1 MQITFNKYLKFKYI
15 INLLIAILPLSFIAG
30 NLIINL
36 NVLLIILSSLIFFN
50 LDFFKFKY
58 YLVDK
63 LLIIFFFY
71 SLFVGILNFYNF
83 PETNNKFVTENLIKS
98 IVFFRYLLLYFS
110 IRIILKN
117 NLLNFKIFYVV
128 STLCA
133 LFVSLDL
140 IFQLIS
146 GSDIFGNIKTSYKLS
161 GPFGSEEI
169 AGSYLQRFSI
179 FSFFLF
185 ASYIGFKNKNK
196 LIFILSVYFALIF
209 FSVLISG
216 NRMPIILFLL
226 MFAILFLYEKKL
238 RKYTLLYILL
248 SLILFIIIFKFSPQI
263 SNYTLHFINR
273 ALEIFVSLYDVFFL
287 GKKLAVTNTYIK
299 EFYTGYNV
307 WIENF
312 FLGVGINA
320 FHINCA
326 KTISYCASHP
336 HNYYL
341 EILSEL
347 GIIGFFLIVTIFTK
361 ALLMIDYKNHINS
374 NFNNNLIYPFILLFI
389 VEIFPFKTSGSF
401 FTTGNA
407 TFIFIIMAI
416 LVGLS
421 KKHTN

>member
-128 STLCA
+128 STLCV

-209 FSVLISG
+209 SSVLISG
-216 NRMPIILFLL
+216 NRMPTILFLL

>member
-128 STLCA
+128 STLCV

-216 NRMPIILFLL
+216 NRMPTILFLL

-421 KKHTN
+421 KKYTN

>member
-209 FSVLISG
+209 FSILISG
-216 NRMPIILFLL
+216 NRMPTILFLL
-226 MFAILFLYEKKL
+226 MFAVLFLYEKKL

>member
-128 STLCA
+128 STLCV

-216 NRMPIILFLL
+216 NRMPTILFLL

-248 SLILFIIIFKFSPQI
+248 SLILLIIIFKFSPQI

>member
-83 PETNNKFVTENLIKS
+83 PESNNKFVTENLIKS

-117 NLLNFKIFYVV
+117 NLLNFKIFYIV
-128 STLCA
+128 STICV

-140 IFQLIS
+140 IFQLIT
-146 GSDIFGNIKTSYKLS
+146 GFDIFGNIKTSYKLS

-185 ASYIGFKNKNK
+185 ASYVGFRNKNK
-196 LIFILSVYFALIF
+196 LIFILLVYFVLIF
-209 FSVLISG
+209 FSILISG
-216 NRMPIILFLL
+216 NRMPTILFIL
-226 MFAILFLYEKKL
+226 MFTILFVYEKKL
-238 RKYTLLYILL
+238 RKYSLLYILF
-248 SLILFIIIFKFSPQI
+248 SFILFVIIFKLFPQI
-263 SNYTLHFINR
+263 NNFVLHFIDR
-273 ALEIFVSLYDVFFL
+273 VLEIFVSLYEVFFL
-287 GKKLAVTNTYIK
+287 GKKMVVTNTYMK

>member
-128 STLCA
+128 STLCV

-216 NRMPIILFLL
+216 NRMPTILFLL

-263 SNYTLHFINR
+263 TNYTLHFINR
-273 ALEIFVSLYDVFFL
+273 ALEIFVSLYDVIL
-287 GKKLAVTNTYIK
+287 GKELAVTNTYIK

>member
-63 LLIIFFFY
+63 LLVVFFFY

-83 PETNNKFVTENLIKS
+83 PESNNKFVTENLIKS

-128 STLCA
+128 STLCV

-216 NRMPIILFLL
+216 NRMPTILFLL

-374 NFNNNLIYPFILLFI
+374 NFNNNLIYPFFLLFI

>member
-216 NRMPIILFLL
+216 NRMPTILFLL

-263 SNYTLHFINR
+263 TNYTLHFINR
-273 ALEIFVSLYDVFFL
+273 ALEIFVSLYDVIL
-287 GKKLAVTNTYIK
+287 GKELAVTNTYIK

>member
-216 NRMPIILFLL
+216 NRMPTILFLL

>member
-50 LDFFKFKY
+50 SEFFKFKY

-63 LLIIFFFY
+63 LLVVFFFY

-83 PETNNKFVTENLIKS
+83 PESNNKFVTENLIKS

-128 STLCA
+128 STLCV

-209 FSVLISG
+209 FSILISG
-216 NRMPIILFLL
+216 NRMPTILFLL

-273 ALEIFVSLYDVFFL
+273 ALEIFASLYDVFFL

>member
-50 LDFFKFKY
+50 SEFFKFKY

-63 LLIIFFFY
+63 LLVVFFFY

-128 STLCA
+128 STLCV

-209 FSVLISG
+209 FSILISG
-216 NRMPIILFLL
+216 NRMPTILFLL
-226 MFAILFLYEKKL
+226 MFAVLFLYEKKL

-263 SNYTLHFINR
+263 TNYTLHFINR
-273 ALEIFVSLYDVFFL
+273 ALEIFVSLYDVIL
-287 GKKLAVTNTYIK
+287 GKELAVTNTYIK

>member
-128 STLCA
+128 STLCV

-179 FSFFLF
+179 FSFC
-185 ASYIGFKNKNK
+185 K
-196 LIFILSVYFALIF
+196 LHRF
-209 FSVLISG
+209 
-216 NRMPIILFLL
+216 
-226 MFAILFLYEKKL
+226 
-238 RKYTLLYILL
+238 
-248 SLILFIIIFKFSPQI
+248 
-263 SNYTLHFINR
+263 
-273 ALEIFVSLYDVFFL
+273 
-287 GKKLAVTNTYIK
+287 
-299 EFYTGYNV
+299 
-307 WIENF
+307 
-312 FLGVGINA
+312 
-320 FHINCA
+320 
-326 KTISYCASHP
+326 
-336 HNYYL
+336 
-341 EILSEL
+341 
-347 GIIGFFLIVTIFTK
+347 
-361 ALLMIDYKNHINS
+361 
-374 NFNNNLIYPFILLFI
+374 
-389 VEIFPFKTSGSF
+389 
-401 FTTGNA
+401 
-407 TFIFIIMAI
+407 
-416 LVGLS
+416 
-421 KKHTN
+421 

>member
-128 STLCA
+128 STLCV

-216 NRMPIILFLL
+216 NRMPTILFLL

-263 SNYTLHFINR
+263 TNYTLHFINR
-273 ALEIFVSLYDVFFL
+273 ALEIFVSLYDVIL
-287 GKKLAVTNTYIK
+287 GKELVVTNTYIK

>member
-128 STLCA
+128 STLCV

-209 FSVLISG
+209 FSILISG
-216 NRMPIILFLL
+216 NRMPTILFLL
-226 MFAILFLYEKKL
+226 MFAVLFLYEKKL

-263 SNYTLHFINR
+263 TNYTLHFINR
-273 ALEIFVSLYDVFFL
+273 ALEIFVSLYDVIL
-287 GKKLAVTNTYIK
+287 GKELAVTNTYIK

>member
-128 STLCA
+128 STLCV

-216 NRMPIILFLL
+216 NRMPTILFLL

>member
-128 STLCA
+128 STLCV

-209 FSVLISG
+209 FSILISG
-216 NRMPIILFLL
+216 NRMPTILFLL

-273 ALEIFVSLYDVFFL
+273 ALEIFVSLYDVIL
-287 GKKLAVTNTYIK
+287 GKELAVTNTYIK

>member
-58 YLVDK
+58 YRVDK

-128 STLCA
+128 STLCV

-216 NRMPIILFLL
+216 NRMPTILFLL

-263 SNYTLHFINR
+263 TNYTLHFINR
-273 ALEIFVSLYDVFFL
+273 ALEIFVSLYDVIL
-287 GKKLAVTNTYIK
+287 GKELAVTNTYIK

>member
-50 LDFFKFKY
+50 SEFFKFKY

-63 LLIIFFFY
+63 LLVVFFFY

-83 PETNNKFVTENLIKS
+83 PESNNKFVTENLIKS

-117 NLLNFKIFYVV
+117 NLLNFKIFYIV
-128 STLCA
+128 STICV

-140 IFQLIS
+140 IFQLIT
-146 GSDIFGNIKTSYKLS
+146 GFDIFGNIKTSYKLS

-185 ASYIGFKNKNK
+185 ASYVGFRNKNK
-196 LIFILSVYFALIF
+196 LIFILLVYFVLIF
-209 FSVLISG
+209 FSILISG
-216 NRMPIILFLL
+216 NRMPTILFIL
-226 MFAILFLYEKKL
+226 MFTILFVYEKKL
-238 RKYTLLYILL
+238 RKYSLLYILF
-248 SLILFIIIFKFSPQI
+248 SFILFVIIFKLFPQI
-263 SNYTLHFINR
+263 NNFVLHFIDR
-273 ALEIFVSLYDVFFL
+273 VLEIFVSLYEVFFL
-287 GKKLAVTNTYIK
+287 GKKMVVTNTYMK